1 MNQELLDR
9 LQEADHATWETYE
22 NHIAAIYYDA
32 EGDECSLYA
41 YDLVDCVHEAWL
53 QHCLQAAIRAR
64 LWWYELSA
72 KGECVAIIGHGN
84 VCIAEMLGDTEA
96 EALLLAYLAAIKAV
110 KG

>member
-9 LQEADHATWETYE
+9 LQEADPDTYHE
-22 NHIAAIYYDA
+22 WQW
-32 EGDECSLYA
+32 GLMQCSKSGVSIDMNGALA
-41 YDLVDCVHEAWL
+41 EAWL
-53 QHCLQAAIRAR
+53 QASLQAAIWAR

-96 EALLLAYLAAIKAV
+96 EALALAYLAAIEAI
-110 KG
+110 GP